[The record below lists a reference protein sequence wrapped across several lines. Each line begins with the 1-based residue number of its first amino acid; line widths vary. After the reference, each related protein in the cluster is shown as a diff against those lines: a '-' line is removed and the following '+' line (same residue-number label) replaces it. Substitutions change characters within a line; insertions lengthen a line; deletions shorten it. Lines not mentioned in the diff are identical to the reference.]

1 MSLSI
6 RQPTNPLDY
15 QTYSSGR
22 LRSEYLMG
30 ELMQSGQATFVYT
43 HQDRMIAGGI
53 VPEGGAIE
61 LPSFEA
67 LKSDYF
73 LERRELG
80 LINIGGPGMVEA
92 DGESFPV
99 AHGECVYLGRGTKA
113 VRFNSEG
120 KDNGARF
127 YVVSTPAH
135 KAYPNTKQTKAE
147 ATVEHLGEATA
158 CNERSIYKFIH
169 PEGIPSCQ
177 LVMGYTELK
186 SGSVW
191 NTMPAHR
198 HDRRSELYFYFGL
211 DENARLFHFM
221 GDPEHTRHLVI
232 ANEQGIISPSW
243 SIHAG
248 AGTGRYSFIWAMGGE
263 NQSFADMDF
272 VSMDALR

>member
-6 RQPTNPLDY
+6 RQPTNPIDY
-15 QTYSSGR
+15 QNYSTER
-22 LRSEYLMG
+22 LRAEYLM
-30 ELMQSGQATFVYT
+30 EDLMVAGQAHFVYT

-53 VPEGGAIE
+53 VPNAETIG

-67 LKSDYF
+67 LKSEYF
-73 LERRELG
+73 LERREIG
-80 LINIGGPGMVEA
+80 IINIGGPGSVQA
-92 DGESFPV
+92 DGENFQID
-99 AHGECVYLGRGTKA
+99 HGECVYLGRGTET
-113 VRFNSEG
+113 VSFQSDQT
-120 KDNGARF
+120 DNGARF
-127 YVVSTPAH
+127 YVISTPAH
-135 KAYPNTKQTKAE
+135 KTYPNAKQNKNE
-147 ATVEHLGEATA
+147 ATVEHLGEASA

-169 PEGIPSCQ
+169 PDGIPSCQ

-211 DENARLFHFM
+211 DEDTRLFHFM

-232 ANEQGIISPSW
+232 SNEQGIISPSW

-248 AGTGRYSFIWAMGGE
+248 AGTGAYSFIWAMGGE

-272 VSMDALR
+272 VPMEDLR